1 MFEVHLYIETDST
14 SPKTTQ
20 KQYGYVLE
28 CRTGAGNLCT
38 REGFGSLYGTY
49 HCAIL
54 WGIITAMSRL
64 NQPCEVHIY
73 TKDDFITGMI
83 ERNLEHWAAAGFRTA
98 KGKPVANRE
107 EWERIWTMAQ
117 EHLLFAEPGVHAYS
131 EWLRMELTR
140 RKRNV

>member
-49 HCAIL
+49 HCAVL
-54 WGIITAMSRL
+54 RGIITAMSRL
-64 NQPCEVHIY
+64 NQPCEVHISVSY
-73 TKDDFITGMI
+73 THLIMFLSSLIRI
-83 ERNLEHWAAAGFRTA
+83 IIYLAA
-98 KGKPVANRE
+98 
-107 EWERIWTMAQ
+107 
-117 EHLLFAEPGVHAYS
+117 PGA
-131 EWLRMELTR
+131 
-140 RKRNV
+140 